1 VEKTLERLGKTQ
13 SGPPAVVR
21 LAGGDRWPEKGRKV
35 ARVVI
40 VPTLDRFLAVVGAE
54 GLLVMAGGGVRVFR
68 PLRL

>member
-1 VEKTLERLGKTQ
+1 V
-13 SGPPAVVR
+13 AVR
-21 LAGGDRWPEKGRKV
+21 LAGGDRWPEKGGKV

>member
-1 VEKTLERLGKTQ
+1 
-13 SGPPAVVR
+13 
-21 LAGGDRWPEKGRKV
+21 V

-54 GLLVMAGGGVRVFR
+54 GLPVMAGSGVRAFR